1 MHSNK
6 MKVMSVLLIDDND
19 VDNFIHRRV
28 IDLMGFAQNVHACT
42 SVKGAKEFVEALVK
56 SGEPLPDVIFL
67 DLNMPGENGF
77 AFLEWFSN
85 TFANHP
91 NPSKIVILTSSNNQ
105 TDVEYVFS
113 FSNVVKFITKPL
125 KKDDLTQLA
134 I

>member
-1 MHSNK
+1 
-6 MKVMSVLLIDDND
+6 MKVVSVLLIDDND

-28 IDLMGFAQNVHACT
+28 IDIMGFAQNVHACT

-56 SGEPLPDVIFL
+56 SGEALPDVIFL

-77 AFLEWFSN
+77 TFLEWFAS
-85 TFANHP
+85 TFAQHP

-105 TDVEYVFS
+105 ADVDHVFS

-125 KKDDLTQLA
+125 KKEDLTQLA
-134 I
+134 L